1 MNTSGMRPIL
11 VESQAGETGPFVSV
25 FLVDS
30 QVTPITRLPLAT
42 RYKNGMPEPHRRLRD
57 AVRATF
63 VVLAVLSCAP
73 AVAQETGTPVYSAPY
88 RAFTRHELGISLS
101 SPPHADIGLEGFYG
115 FASGRNDWNLRLGY
129 LDRESGSAV
138 VAGAGFRSRLLTHS
152 DDFPLDGALTVGVGA
167 TFNGGTVVRV
177 PVGFSLGRR
186 FNNRSSGI
194 SFVPYLQPV
203 LLPTFGSDESDF
215 GVALGLGLDMRL
227 GKSFDLRVS
236 GGFGDLEGFAV
247 TAAWVR

>member
-1 MNTSGMRPIL
+1 MDDT
-11 VESQAGETGPFVSV
+11 
-25 FLVDS
+25 
-30 QVTPITRLPLAT
+30 
-42 RYKNGMPEPHRRLRD
+42 HRR
-57 AVRATF
+57 VRRVLPVAF
-63 VVLAVLSCAP
+63 VALAVFSGVP

-129 LDRESGSAV
+129 LDREGDDAV

-177 PVGFSLGRR
+177 PIGFSLGRR
-186 FNNRSSGI
+186 FNSRSSGI

-203 LLPTFGSDESDF
+203 LLPTFGSDTSDF

-227 GKSFDLRVS
+227 GRGFDLRVS
-236 GGFGDLEGFAV
+236 GGVGDLEGFAV